1 MEERFTWPRG
11 SDFNLDQVFTI
22 SDIWLAAGWLF
33 HFPGD
38 LAIAALLNAGFGT
51 FLEMTTAS
59 FGGVFSGIVSFM
71 VYMLLLNGARAA
83 FED

>member
-1 MEERFTWPRG
+1 
-11 SDFNLDQVFTI
+11 
-22 SDIWLAAGWLF
+22 
-33 HFPGD
+33 
-38 LAIAALLNAGFGT
+38 
-51 FLEMTTAS
+51 MTTAS